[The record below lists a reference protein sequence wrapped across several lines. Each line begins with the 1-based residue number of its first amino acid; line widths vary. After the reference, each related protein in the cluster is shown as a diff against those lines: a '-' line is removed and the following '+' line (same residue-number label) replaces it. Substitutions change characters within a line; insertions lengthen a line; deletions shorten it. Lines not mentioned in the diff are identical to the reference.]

1 MTTNSTGFYIIA
13 HNIRSLFNVGTI
25 FRTSDALGIDK
36 IYLTGYTGHPPA
48 SQIAKVALGSENT
61 VPWEYQPNISRLLS
75 KLKKQGVKIVALEL
89 GQGAIVY
96 NKFKPEFPLAL
107 LLGNEVRG
115 VSKPLLQKVDQTI
128 YLPMHGQKESLNV
141 GVAMG
146 VAGYYIRQYK

>member
-25 FRTSDALGIDK
+25 FRTSDALGVDK